1 MYSSAIVA
9 AGRENLRRSGNAIH
23 RYRLAAGHP
32 AQNFL
37 FLIARRITDVQL
49 QHEAV
54 DLRFRKRVCAFLLD
68 RVLRRQN
75 EERLFEDVGCAAD
88 GDLLFLHRFEE
99 RGLDLGRSSIYFVRQ
114 DDVGEDR
121 TFLHREFSVGLIVDL
136 RSHDIR
142 RQKVRCKLDSTE
154 GGIDRFSQSPHGER
168 LREPRNSL
176 EKYVTA
182 SQQTYEESFD
192 HVVLPHDAAAHL
204 SHDLLDYRCISGCN
218 GVWCHV
224 LLLA

>member
-1 MYSSAIVA
+1 MWVVPPMVTCFSCIASRSAAWTLAGARFISSA
-9 AGRENLRRSGNAIH
+9 RMM
-23 RYRLAAGHP
+23 LAKIGP
-32 AQNFL
+32 F
-37 FLIARRITDVQL
+37 FT
-49 QHEAV
+49 E
-54 DLRFRKRVCAFLLD
+54 
-68 RVLRRQN
+68 
-75 EERLFEDVGCAAD
+75 
-88 GDLLFLHRFEE
+88 
-99 RGLDLGRSSIYFVRQ
+99 
-114 DDVGEDR
+114 
-121 TFLHREFSVGLIVDL
+121 EFSVGLIVDL

-204 SHDLLDYRCISGCN
+204 SHDRPGLSMHQRL
-218 GVWCHV
+218 
-224 LLLA
+224 